1 MIKLMDL
8 YFAAHEWSEN
18 NGVIVIHFYAES
30 QQDAVETA
38 KQLFRQAYELPDLN
52 FDLLESGILTVEF
65 VYILSKPQAKIF

>member
-1 MIKLMDL
+1 MDL